1 MTTMRALPVVA
12 MLAATLIISA
22 GCSKKTVAPPPRP
35 DVLVAQVTQQ
45 DIPIQSEW
53 TGVLDGFVNATIRA
67 QVPGYLLRQGYRE
80 GSKVKKGDLLFEID
94 PRPFQAALDQALAQ
108 LGKTEL
114 DVKRLT
120 PLAKEN
126 AVSREEL
133 DDATQANLAAKAAAD
148 AAQLN
153 LEFTRI
159 TSPVDGIAGIATAQI
174 GDLVGPATG
183 PLTTVS
189 TVDPIKAYFQVS
201 EQEYLRSPAAFADQA
216 DPDDASA
223 PRNLQ
228 LILADGSVFPQPGRL
243 YITGR
248 QVDAQTGTLQV
259 VALFKNPGDVLRP
272 GQFARVRAITRT
284 ETAALLVPQRAVM
297 ELQGKR
303 QVVVVGEDDKA
314 SIRDVTVGARSGTMW
329 IIEKGLKP
337 GERVV
342 VEGLQKVREGVTVN
356 PKPYEPAAPAPAAT
370 TPSISLAVPGIRG
383 VTSG

>member
-1 MTTMRALPVVA
+1 MRTMRALPILA
-12 MLAATLIISA
+12 SLAATLMVSA
-22 GCSKKTVAPPPRP
+22 GCSKKPVAKPPPTE
-35 DVLVAQVTQQ
+35 VLVAQVTQQ
-45 DIPIQSEW
+45 DIPIHSEW

-67 QVPGYLLRQGYRE
+67 QVPGYLMRQGYRE

-94 PRPFQAALDQALAQ
+94 PRPFQAVLDQALAQ
-108 LGKTEL
+108 LVKTEL

-120 PLAKEN
+120 PLAKEK
-126 AVSREEL
+126 AVSLEEL

-148 AAQLN
+148 AARLN

-159 TSPVDGIAGIATAQI
+159 TSPVDGIAGIAAAQI

-201 EQEYLRSPAAFADQA
+201 EQEYLNSPAAYANPADA
-216 DPDDASA
+216 HDASA

-259 VALFKNPGDVLRP
+259 VALFPNPGDVLRP
-272 GQFARVRAITRT
+272 GQFARVRAVTRT
-284 ETAALLVPQRAVM
+284 ETAALLVPQRAVT
-297 ELQGKR
+297 EVQGGY
-303 QVVVVGEDDKA
+303 QVVVIGEDDKA
-314 SIRDVTVGARSGTMW
+314 SIRPVTVGARSGTMW

-342 VEGLQKVREGVTVN
+342 VEGLQKISEGHAVSA
-356 PKPYEPAAPAPAAT
+356 KPYEPPAPAASK
-370 TPSISLAVPGIRG
+370 P
-383 VTSG
+383 

>member
-12 MLAATLIISA
+12 MMAATLIISA
-22 GCSKKTVAPPPRP
+22 GCSKKTVAQPPRP

-159 TSPVDGIAGIATAQI
+159 TAPVDGIAGIATAQI

-201 EQEYLRSPAAFADQA
+201 EQEYLSSPAAYANQA

-272 GQFARVRAITRT
+272 GQFARVRATTRT

-303 QVVVVGEDDKA
+303 QVVVIGEDDKA
-314 SIRDVTVGARSGTMW
+314 SFRDVSVGARSGTMW
-329 IIEKGLKP
+329 IIEKGVKP

-342 VEGLQKVREGVTVN
+342 VEGLQKVREGDTVN
-356 PKPYEPAAPAPAAT
+356 AKPYEPAAPAPAAT
-370 TPSISLAVPGIRG
+370 TP
-383 VTSG
+383 

>member
-1 MTTMRALPVVA
+1 MTTMRALPVLA
-12 MLAATLIISA
+12 SLAATLMLAA
-22 GCSKKTVAPPPRP
+22 GCSKKTVAPPPPP

-45 DIPIQSEW
+45 DVPIQSEW
-53 TGVLDGFVNATIRA
+53 TGVLDGLVNAVIRA
-67 QVPGYLLRQGYRE
+67 QVPGYLLRQDYRE
-80 GSKVKKGDLLFEID
+80 GSKVKKGDPLFEID
-94 PRPFQAALDQALAQ
+94 PRPFQAVLDQAQAQ

-133 DDATQANLAAKAAAD
+133 DDATQANLAAKAAVD
-148 AAQLN
+148 AARLN

-201 EQEYLRSPAAFADQA
+201 EQEYLRTPASFAAQA
-216 DPDDASA
+216 DPDGAST

-228 LILADGSVFPQPGRL
+228 LILADGSVFPEPGWL
-243 YITGR
+243 YILGR

-259 VALFKNPGDVLRP
+259 VALFPNPGDLLRP
-272 GQFARVRAITRT
+272 GQFARVRAVTRT
-284 ETAALLVPQRAVM
+284 ETAALLVPQRAVT

-314 SIRDVTVGARSGTMW
+314 TIRDVTVGARIGTKW
-329 IIEKGLKP
+329 IIEKGLTP
-337 GERVV
+337 GERVI
-342 VEGLQKVREGVTVN
+342 VEGLQKVREGVAVN

-370 TPSISLAVPGIRG
+370 TP
-383 VTSG
+383 

>member
-12 MLAATLIISA
+12 MLAATLMVST
-22 GCSKKTVAPPPRP
+22 GCSKKTVAPPPP
-35 DVLVAQVTQQ
+35 PEVLVAQVTQQ

-53 TGVLDGFVNATIRA
+53 TGVLDGFVNAMIRA
-67 QVPGYLLRQGYRE
+67 QVPGYLMRQRYHE

-94 PRPFQAALDQALAQ
+94 PRPFQAVLDQALAQ

-133 DDATQANLAAKAAAD
+133 DDATQANLAAKAAVD
-148 AAQLN
+148 AARLN

-201 EQEYLRSPAAFADQA
+201 EQEYLKISR
-216 DPDDASA
+216 
-223 PRNLQ
+223 L
-228 LILADGSVFPQPGRL
+228 LCQPGR
-243 YITGR
+243 
-248 QVDAQTGTLQV
+248 
-259 VALFKNPGDVLRP
+259 
-272 GQFARVRAITRT
+272 TRT
-284 ETAALLVPQRAVM
+284 MPRP
-297 ELQGKR
+297 R
-303 QVVVVGEDDKA
+303 
-314 SIRDVTVGARSGTMW
+314 GTW
-329 IIEKGLKP
+329 
-337 GERVV
+337 
-342 VEGLQKVREGVTVN
+342 N
-356 PKPYEPAAPAPAAT
+356 
-370 TPSISLAVPGIRG
+370 
-383 VTSG
+383 

>member
-1 MTTMRALPVVA
+1 MGRYAFEGKEPVKMRMMRALPILA
-12 MLAATLIISA
+12 SLAATLMLTI
-22 GCSKKTVAPPPRP
+22 GCSKKPVAEPPPP
-35 DVLVAQVTQQ
+35 DVLVAPVTQQ
-45 DIPIQSEW
+45 DIAIHSEW

-94 PRPFQAALDQALAQ
+94 PRPFQAVLDQALAQ
-108 LGKTEL
+108 LGKTDL

-148 AAQLN
+148 AARLN

-174 GDLVGPATG
+174 GDLVGPASG

-201 EQEYLRSPAAFADQA
+201 EQEYLSSPAAYANQA
-216 DPDDASA
+216 DADDASA

-259 VALFKNPGDVLRP
+259 VALFPNPGDVLRP
-272 GQFARVRAITRT
+272 GQFARVRAVTRT
-284 ETAALLVPQRAVM
+284 ETAALLVPQRAVI

-303 QVVVVGEDDKA
+303 QVVVIGEDDKA
-314 SIRDVTVGARSGTMW
+314 SFRDVTVGARIGTMW
-329 IIEKGLKP
+329 VVEKGLKP

-342 VEGLQKVREGVTVN
+342 VEGLQKVGEGHAVN
-356 PKPYEPAAPAPAAT
+356 AKPYEPAAPAAAAT
-370 TPSISLAVPGIRG
+370 AP
-383 VTSG
+383 